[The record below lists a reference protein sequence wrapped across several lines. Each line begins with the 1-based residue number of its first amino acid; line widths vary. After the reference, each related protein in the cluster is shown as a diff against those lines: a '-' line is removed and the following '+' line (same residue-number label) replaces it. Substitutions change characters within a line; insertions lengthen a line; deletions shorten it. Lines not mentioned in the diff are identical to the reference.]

1 MLKRLGKTKAD
12 DEPLAYSEILKSN
25 GLDDALWCARAEPDI
40 PWRKLAV
47 LVSLEVL
54 HLMEDNRSV
63 HALEVAWLHACG
75 EASEGELDAAGDA
88 AKGAASDAAR
98 DAARA
103 AAWGAASDAAWAA
116 ASDAASDAARYAAWD
131 AARDAARDAAWAAA
145 RDAARDAAWDAA
157 WAKQSEIFLK
167 FVED

>member
-1 MLKRLGKTKAD
+1 MLKHLGKTKAD

-75 EASEGELDAAGDA
+75 EASEGELA
-88 AKGAASDAAR
+88 AAR

-103 AAWGAASDAAWAA
+103 AAWDAAGDAARGAARGAAW
-116 ASDAASDAARYAAWD
+116 DAARYAAW
-131 AARDAARDAAWAAA
+131 AAAWDAAWAAA
-145 RDAARDAAWDAA
+145 RGAAWAAARGAASAAA